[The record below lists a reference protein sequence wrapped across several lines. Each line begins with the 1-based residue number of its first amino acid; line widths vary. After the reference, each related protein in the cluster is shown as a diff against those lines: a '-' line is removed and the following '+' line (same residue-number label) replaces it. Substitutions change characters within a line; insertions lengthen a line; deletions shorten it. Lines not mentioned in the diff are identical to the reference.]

1 MRNLYILIV
10 GGSIILRNEA
20 WILLKDILQMI
31 QTENYTSTA
40 QEILKLQKTDKYTP
54 SFSISDDMEW
64 IRFWENVRK
73 CVKEKDI
80 KENK

>member
-1 MRNLYILIV
+1 MRIP
-10 GGSIILRNEA
+10 NER
-20 WILLKDILQMI
+20 WKI
-31 QTENYTSTA
+31 TYTTA

-64 IRFWENVRK
+64 IRFWENVCK

-80 KENK
+80 KENKQ

>member
-1 MRNLYILIV
+1 
-10 GGSIILRNEA
+10 
-20 WILLKDILQMI
+20 MI

-64 IRFWENVRK
+64 IRFWENVCK
-73 CVKEKDI
+73 CVKENYLYMNDK
-80 KENK
+80 